1 MYQTINE
8 NDENI
13 ETKSQ
18 ATEESEQQKRAKA
31 ENSLMTSDQCEEARH
46 VRTNRERHSSHVQY
60 ETAAHPSNTRAA
72 EESIECKRR
81 ATAWNIWHDM

>member
-1 MYQTINE
+1 MKI
-8 NDENI
+8 
-13 ETKSQ
+13 KSQ
-18 ATEESEQQKRAKA
+18 ATEGGEQQKRAKA
-31 ENSLMTSDQCEEARH
+31 ENPLMTSDQCEEARH
-46 VRTNRERHSSHVQY
+46 ARTNRERHSSHVQY